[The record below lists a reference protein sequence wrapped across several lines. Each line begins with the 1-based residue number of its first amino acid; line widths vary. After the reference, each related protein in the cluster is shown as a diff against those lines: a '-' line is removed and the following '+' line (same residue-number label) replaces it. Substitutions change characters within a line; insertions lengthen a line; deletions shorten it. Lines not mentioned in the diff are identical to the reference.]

1 VWSRPRSRGFAGL
14 GSGRSGAVG
23 CCTSL
28 LYCWLPRPRCLVE
41 LTASSS
47 RIRSTVCAGLGQLV
61 YVLVAVGLRRLGQH
75 RITRSSPRFPR
86 RSRHGGHAERLPPA
100 GLPVAQAPP
109 CHAARPGRHD
119 GRTATRPRTL
129 LSRPRGMVAFGAR
142 RGGRPYRNLS
152 GFPERPP
159 EASGSEV
166 ESRRAAP
173 PKRCPSRRLR
183 VRVTLG
189 LARPAGGMP
198 RSDWDRSETLL
209 RTLLHGSTRSR
220 RTEPE
225 QAASEWR
232 S

>member
-1 VWSRPRSRGFAGL
+1 VWSRRRSRGFAGL

-142 RGGRPYRNLS
+142 RGGRPTVTFPASRSARRRHQAVRSSHGGPHRRSAAPHVGYVS
-152 GFPERPP
+152 GSRSVWRDQP
-159 EASGSEV
+159 EACLGQTGIGQK
-166 ESRRAAP
+166 P
-173 PKRCPSRRLR
+173 YY
-183 VRVTLG
+183 VRY
-189 LARPAGGMP
+189 
-198 RSDWDRSETLL
+198 
-209 RTLLHGSTRSR
+209 
-220 RTEPE
+220 
-225 QAASEWR
+225 
-232 S
+232 